1 MRIGVLGGGQLGR
14 MLALAGIP
22 IGHTFTFLDPGDAA
36 PMSPVAHQIRADY
49 DDEAALDQLAAA
61 CDVVTWEFENV
72 SAGPLLRLEA
82 VGVPVRP
89 GPRSLEHKQD
99 RLDEKLFFRGLCI
112 PTADFEAVE
121 SRAEFDAA
129 VKLLGLPLVVKTR
142 RQGYDGKGQAVM
154 DRPDQIEE
162 AWARLG
168 GQPLLLERKIPFD
181 RELSI
186 LAVRS
191 LSGACR
197 FWPLVENRH
206 HSGILVLSLSPIA
219 DDTPQLESQADDYVR
234 RILEAVEHVGVLAL
248 ELFQVGDKLLANE
261 MAPRVHNSGH
271 WTIEGAVTSQFANHV
286 RAITDQPLGSC
297 ETIGY
302 SSMINLIGRLP
313 DEDALLTVPG
323 ASLHLY
329 GKSPAPR
336 RKLGHV
342 TLVSKSMD
350 ERLKS
355 LAKLESLPPHQ

>member
-22 IGHTFTFLDPGDAA
+22 MGHTFTFLDPGDAA
-36 PMSPVAHQIRADY
+36 PMAPVAHQIRANY
-49 DDEAALDQLAAA
+49 DDEAALDQLASA

-82 VGVPVRP
+82 DGVPVRP

-99 RLDEKLFFRGLCI
+99 RLDEKLFFRSLGI
-112 PTADFEAVE
+112 PTTDFEPVA

-129 VKLLGLPLVVKTR
+129 LNRLGLPLVVKTR
-142 RQGYDGKGQAVM
+142 RQGYDGKGQAVI
-154 DRPDQIEE
+154 DREDQIES
-162 AWARLG
+162 AWAELG
-168 GQPLLLERKIPFD
+168 NQPLLLEKKVAFD

-191 LSGACR
+191 RSGTCR

-206 HSGILVLSLSPIA
+206 QSGILVRSLSPIA
-219 DDTPQLESQADDYVR
+219 NDTPERESQADDYIR

-248 ELFQVGDKLLANE
+248 ELFQLGDELLANE

-271 WTIEGAVTSQFANHV
+271 WTIEGAATSQFANHV
-286 RAITDQPLGSC
+286 RAITDRPLGSC
-297 ETIGY
+297 EPLGFAA
-302 SSMINLIGRLP
+302 MINLIGTVP
-313 DEDALLTVPG
+313 DEGALLAVPG
-323 ASLHLY
+323 ASVHLY

-342 TLVSKSMD
+342 TVVSKSIED
-350 ERLKS
+350 RGRI
-355 LAKLESLPPHQ
+355 LAILDQRHDGL

>member
-22 IGHTFTFLDPGDAA
+22 MGHTFTFLDPGDGA
-36 PMSPVAHQIRADY
+36 PMAPVAHQIQADY
-49 DDEAALDQLAAA
+49 DDEAALDQLATA
-61 CDVVTWEFENV
+61 CDVITWEFENV
-72 SAGPLLRLEA
+72 TAGPLLRLEA
-82 VGVPVRP
+82 DGVPVRP

-99 RLDEKLFFRGLCI
+99 RLDEKLFLRSLGI
-112 PTADFEAVE
+112 PTADFEPAT
-121 SRAEFDAA
+121 SRAEFDE
-129 VKLLGLPLVVKTR
+129 VLKRLGLPLVVKTR

-154 DRPDQIEE
+154 ERPDQVEE
-162 AWARLG
+162 AWAQLG
-168 GQPLLLERKIPFD
+168 GQPLLLERKVPFD

-186 LAVRS
+186 LAVRD
-191 LSGACR
+191 LSGTCR

-206 HSGILVLSLSPIA
+206 HSGILVRSVSPIA
-219 DDTPQLESQADDYVR
+219 NDTPQLESQADDYVR

-271 WTIEGAVTSQFANHV
+271 WTIEGAATSQFANHV
-286 RAITDQPLGSC
+286 RAITNQPLGSC
-297 ETIGY
+297 DTLGF
-302 SSMINLIGRLP
+302 SSMVNLIGTLP
-313 DEDALLTVPG
+313 NEDALLAVPG

-342 TLVSKSMD
+342 TLVSRSVD
-350 ERLKS
+350 ERSKS
-355 LAKLESLPPHQ
+355 LALLESLLSQH